1 MMPLRDGFHPAD
13 DERRV
18 AVSVGS
24 LATATTVELKHRHE
38 RTHDEIAK

>member
-1 MMPLRDGFHPAD
+1 MMPLRDGSHPAD
-13 DERRV
+13 GRRGA

-38 RTHDEIAK
+38 RARDEIVK